1 MQDKSFQVK
10 HQFDRSAKT
19 YHQFGLIQYH
29 VAKILAEWI
38 DTHHP
43 LILDIG
49 AGSGF
54 LSNLL
59 RVNSEKV
66 FLMDISYDLLIQA
79 TRHVEHR
86 IQGDFNQLPFASQ
99 VCDAA
104 TANMAL
110 HWAQDFNLALRETH
124 RVLRPGGMLY
134 FSVPL
139 TQTFHELYQAGQAL
153 NINQNYFPTLQQII
167 ASVEQENFIVERAE
181 EDSWQLCF
189 DSIDKVLRSMKATGV
204 THVNKPTHQAL
215 RGKNFLNQLEQAYQA
230 MKTCFDQLPLTY
242 HVGFIKAKKI

>member
-38 DTHHP
+38 DAYYP
-43 LILDIG
+43 LTLDVG

-59 RVNSEKV
+59 RAHSEKV
-66 FLMDISYDLLIQA
+66 FLLDISYDLLIQA
-79 TRHVEHR
+79 TQHMGYRM
-86 IQGDFNQLPFASQ
+86 QGDFNQLPFSSEICHAI
-99 VCDAA
+99 

-110 HWAQDFNLALRETH
+110 HWAKDFNLALQEIH
-124 RVLRPGGMLY
+124 RVLRPEGALY

-153 NINQNYFPTLQQII
+153 NINKNYFPTLQQTIDR
-167 ASVEQENFIVERAE
+167 VEQANFIIERAE

-189 DSIDKVLRSMKATGV
+189 DSIDKVLQSMKVTGV
-204 THVNKPTHQAL
+204 THVDKPSHQAL
-215 RGKNFLNQLEQAYQA
+215 RGKNFLNQLEQAYQS
-230 MKTCFDQLPLTY
+230 MKTCFNQLPLTY
-242 HVGFIKAKKI
+242 HVGFIKAKKA